1 MKRIDGA
8 TRKGLVFGKQER
20 EDFLVAEATVGK
32 QGNNSRDEAVGVFLL
47 GAQESFW
54 DVANTVAPDH
64 DQFVFI
70 DQVHH
75 LGDNNAEALGC
86 LRKGQQWFI
95 VGQGEGRFIVGTH
108 SLNLAGSSSNGESL
122 GYFCA
127 CRE

>member
-1 MKRIDGA
+1 MKCVDGA
-8 TRKGLVFGKQER
+8 TWKGVVFGEQER
-20 EDFLVAEATVGK
+20 EDFLVAEASVSE
-32 QGNNSRDEAVGVFLL
+32 QGDNTGDKAVGIFFL
-47 GAQESFW
+47 GAQESLW

-86 LRKGQQWFI
+86 LWKGQQWFI

-108 SLNLAGSSSNGESL
+108 SLNLAGSGSNGESL
-122 GYFCA
+122 GDFRV